1 MKTFTKTVLTLAC
14 TALVIGCAS
23 NKPKVDDKK
32 STPGAGA
39 GAQSQGVDTRTG
51 SASAMDQRGAG
62 AMGAEAEL
70 LAKRVIYFDYDS
82 AQIRSDFI
90 SVVNAH
96 GRNLAENANAR
107 IRLEGHADERG
118 SREYNIAL
126 SEYRAEAVRNLMKFQ
141 GVRAGQIETVAYG
154 EEKPAELGHNETA
167 WSRNRRVE
175 IVYEAQ

>member
-1 MKTFTKTVLTLAC
+1 MKLTKTFLTLVC
-14 TALVIGCAS
+14 LTLVVGCAS
-23 NKPKVDDKK
+23 NKPKVDDSQKPTD
-32 STPGAGA
+32 SS
-39 GAQSQGVDTRTG
+39 AQSTGVGTATG
-51 SASAMDQRGAG
+51 SATAMNGA
-62 AMGAEAEL
+62 AGAEANL
-70 LAKRVIYFDYDS
+70 LDTRVIYFDYDS
-82 AQIRSDFI
+82 AQIRSEFI